1 MSSCKECDC
10 VPVRGERGLRGLSG
24 AQGDTGGVGPQ
35 GPQGPQGPAGAGGVA
50 GALNFSFF
58 SQAELDFGWPSVL
71 TAVPGASFIPL
82 VDGTYQIH
90 VNLLTRHVIT
100 NPNIPIYAGLY
111 INGALIIQKFVVG
124 TTEELGTFTREVSFL
139 WRGSLLANDLVD
151 IRVISGAIGVV
162 ATSLYREML
171 VNKEG

>member
-35 GPQGPQGPAGAGGVA
+35 GPQGPQGPAGAGAVP

-58 SQAELDFGWPSVL
+58 SQGALDFGWPSVV
-71 TAVPGASFIPL
+71 TSVPGTSFVPL
-82 VDGTYQIH
+82 VDGNYQVH
-90 VNLLTRHVIT
+90 ANLLTRYFIT
-100 NPNIPIYAGLY
+100 NPNLPPYAGLY

-124 TTEELGTFTREVSFL
+124 ADTNGTFTREVSFL

-162 ATSLYREML
+162 ATSIYSELL